1 MLSRVAD
8 SIYWM
13 ARYMERAEN
22 LARLLLSTQDLLL
35 DAGAEA
41 ADESQF
47 WAPILMTTGD
57 EEAYYAAHPVIDG
70 DTAAHFLALSQKN
83 GNSILNCVRSA
94 RENARTIRD
103 QLSDELWECINSLR
117 LFLESPEAAEM
128 HKSQTAA
135 FYEKVLLASY
145 QFQGIAASTTPRD
158 ESWHFLRLGLCIERA
173 DKTSRLIDTCSA
185 ISLDM
190 PPSPLARPLRWAA
203 LLRSCSAWHAFQA
216 YSSNKLDPVKIIE
229 YLLLDPTFPRSVAW
243 CVEQLNSTLV
253 ELCGN
258 GRLDDMKTPVRV
270 SGRLLADITYLTM
283 KEVLKEGLHEYI
295 DRLQEKLN
303 DVGQTIF
310 ETFVLYADVLTPE
323 QELSTA
329 APAIIPGAFHTILS
343 SDIQMQQ
350 QQQQQQA

>member
-47 WAPILMTTGD
+47 WGPLLMATGD
-57 EEAYYAAHPVIDG
+57 EEKYYAAHPLIEG
-70 DTAAHFLALSQKN
+70 DTVANFLALSTKN
-83 GNSILNCVRSA
+83 GNSILNCVRAA

-103 QLSDELWECINSLR
+103 QISDEMWECINSLR
-117 LFLESPEAAEM
+117 LFLESPDAAEM
-128 HKSQTAA
+128 HKTQTAA
-135 FYEKVLLASY
+135 FYEKVLVTSY
-145 QFQGIAASTTPRD
+145 QFQGIAACTTPRD
-158 ESWHFLRLGLCIERA
+158 ESWHFLRLGMCLERA

-190 PPSPLARPLRWAA
+190 PPSPLA
-203 LLRSCSAWHAFQA
+203 

-229 YLLLDPTFPRSVAW
+229 YLMLDPTFPRSVAW
-243 CVEQLNSTLV
+243 CVEQLHDTLI
-253 ELCGN
+253 ELSGN
-258 GRLDDMKTPVRV
+258 GRLDEMKSPVRT
-270 SGRLLADITYLTM
+270 SGRLRADIAYITM
-283 KEVLKEGLHEYI
+283 NEVLKEGLHEYI

-303 DVGQTIF
+303 DIGQTIF
-310 ETFVLYADVLTPE
+310 ETFVLYSEALTTENEIPT
-323 QELSTA
+323 SA
-329 APAIIPGAFHTILS
+329 AVIVPGAFHAL
-343 SDIQMQQ
+343 DGQAVQQ
-350 QQQQQQA
+350 Q

>member
-47 WAPILMTTGD
+47 WGPLLMATGD
-57 EEAYYAAHPVIDG
+57 EEKYYAAHPLIDG
-70 DTAAHFLALSQKN
+70 DTVADFLALSTKN
-83 GNSILNCVRSA
+83 GNSILNCVRAA

-103 QLSDELWECINSLR
+103 QISDEMWECINSLR
-117 LFLESPEAAEM
+117 LFLESPDAAEM
-128 HKSQTAA
+128 HKTQTAA
-135 FYEKVLLASY
+135 FYEKVLVTSY
-145 QFQGIAASTTPRD
+145 QFQGIAACTTPRD
-158 ESWHFLRLGLCIERA
+158 ESWHFLRLGMCLERA

-190 PPSPLARPLRWAA
+190 PPSPLARPLRWSA

-229 YLLLDPTFPRSVAW
+229 YLMLDPTFPRSVAW
-243 CVEQLNSTLV
+243 CVEQLHDTLI
-253 ELCGN
+253 ELSGN
-258 GRLDDMKTPVRV
+258 GRLDEMKSPVRT
-270 SGRLLADITYLTM
+270 SGRLRADIAYITM
-283 KEVLKEGLHEYI
+283 NEVLKEGLHEYI

-303 DVGQTIF
+303 DIGQTIF
-310 ETFVLYADVLTPE
+310 ETFVLYSEALTTE
-323 QELSTA
+323 NEIQ
-329 APAIIPGAFHTILS
+329 PAVPATIPGAFHTILS
-343 SDIQMQQ
+343 SDVQMQQ
-350 QQQQQQA
+350 QQQQ

>member
-47 WAPILMTTGD
+47 WGPLLMTTGD
-57 EEAYYAAHPVIDG
+57 EEVYFAAHPEAEGATVAD
-70 DTAAHFLALSQKN
+70 FLALSPKN
-83 GNSILNCVRSA
+83 PNCILNCVRTA

-103 QLSDELWECINSLR
+103 QISDEMWECINSLR
-117 LFLESPEAAEM
+117 LFLESPEAAAM
-128 HKSQTAA
+128 HRYQSAA
-135 FYEKVLLASY
+135 FYEKVLIASY
-145 QFQGIAASTTPRD
+145 QFQGIASSTTPRD
-158 ESWHFLRLGLCIERA
+158 EIWYFLRLGMCIERA

-229 YLLLDPTFPRSVAW
+229 YLLLDETFPRSVAW
-243 CVEQLNSTLV
+243 CVEALHNTLTA
-253 ELCGN
+253 LCGS
-258 GRLDDMKTPVRV
+258 GRLDDMKSPIRAC
-270 SGRLLADITYLTM
+270 GRLRADIAYITM
-283 KEVLKEGLHEYI
+283 PDVLKEGLHEYI

-303 DVGQTIF
+303 DIGQTIY
-310 ETFVLYADVLTPE
+310 ETFVRYSD
-323 QELSTA
+323 A
-329 APAIIPGAFHTILS
+329 APADSEIASPTPVLAHGAFHTFAGADL
-343 SDIQMQQ
+343 QMQQ
-350 QQQQQQA
+350 QQQ